1 MKTRLKA
8 PKCQL
13 TLRTRLW
20 LGLGA
25 MLLLAT
31 AGGVTSALLAGNA
44 ETRTAAMIHG
54 PVAKQDAAD
63 AAQAAML
70 QARRAEKDFLLRRD
84 AKYLGKVDDAVA
96 DVKRQLDTIHQASER
111 EQDRAAADRAIENL
125 ERYHALFREM
135 SALTVERG
143 LNEKAGLEGELR
155 SAVHQVEEELGDS
168 GHDQLTV
175 LMLMCRRHEK
185 DYLMRGDP
193 KYIGRIDQRLEEF
206 DAAVKRLGLD
216 QAQIDQWNANWEVY
230 REAIGKIGEID
241 ERIATLTDAFRAA
254 THAVEDE
261 LDTISEQAAAQT
273 VQAKEGVEADLSK
286 ARQIAIG
293 SLVVMLVA
301 GVGIALVLIR
311 SIARPIRALAQRAT
325 EIADNDL
332 TQPPLDVKTDDEIGT
347 LARAT
352 NRMQQSLH
360 ELVSAIQQS
369 SNSVASAATQIAASS
384 EETATGMEAQNR
396 QIEQITAAVD
406 ELSASIAE
414 VAKQSQDASQ
424 QAGRSGESAEQ
435 GATIVGETVTEI
447 GLIDEAV
454 TAGSDSVARLG
465 ERSEQIGE
473 VIEVINDIA
482 DQTNLLALNAAIE
495 AARAGEHG
503 RGFAVVADEVRKL
516 ADRTTQATKE
526 VADSITAI
534 QSDTQ
539 DAVTRM
545 REGTER
551 VRSGVERTQQ
561 AGESLETIRQSAA
574 EVRRGVQSI
583 ASAAEEQSAAS
594 SQIQNGVQEINA
606 TSRQATD
613 AARQSA
619 QAVSELSQKAESL
632 MQLTE
637 RFKV

>member
-1 MKTRLKA
+1 MNTPLKA

-135 SALTVERG
+135 SALTIERG

-216 QAQIDQWNANWEVY
+216 QAQIDLWNANWGVY

-325 EIADNDL
+325 QIADNDL

-594 SQIQNGVQEINA
+594 SQIQSGVQEINA